1 MIVNGDLAT
10 MVAVIEF
17 EILSF
22 LVGRKIDLIYLYA
35 TILSLSH
42 FVSVYYTSSVHRFGW
57 NFHGFRSKI
66 DR

>member
-35 TILSLSH
+35 TILSLSLISSRFIIH
-42 FVSVYYTSSVHRFGW
+42 LRFIDLDGIFTVSDPR
-57 NFHGFRSKI
+57 
-66 DR
+66 

>member
-35 TILSLSH
+35 TILSLS
-42 FVSVYYTSSVHRFGW
+42 FRLGLLYIFGSSIWMEFSRFQ
-57 NFHGFRSKI
+57 I
-66 DR
+66 QDR